1 MTTFAVNP
9 EKLKDTLVQV
19 LGEKVKRIDVAL
31 SEINLVVD
39 AADYLATSML
49 LRDSPA
55 CKFEMLLDLCG
66 VDYSA
71 YQDGRYE
78 GQRYSVVLQL
88 LSVTLN
94 QRVRLKV
101 YLPDDAPNIPTISE
115 IWSSA
120 NWYEREAFDMYGIIF
135 EGHPDLR
142 RILTDYGFVGHPLR
156 KDFPTSGYVEMH
168 YDEQQK
174 RVIYKPVSIEPRE
187 ITPRIIREENYGR
200 N

>member
-19 LGEKVKRIDVAL
+19 LGDKVKHIDVAL
-31 SEINLVVD
+31 GEINLVVD
-39 AADYLATSML
+39 AADYLATSLL
-49 LRDSPA
+49 LRDSPV

-71 YQDGRYE
+71 YQEGRYE
-78 GQRYSVVLQL
+78 GQRYAVVLQL
-88 LSVTLN
+88 LSVALN

-101 YLPDDAPNIPTISE
+101 FLPDDAPNISTVTE

-142 RILTDYGFVGHPLR
+142 RILTDYGFVGHTLR

-168 YDEQQK
+168 YDESQK

>member
-19 LGEKVKRIDVAL
+19 LGDKVKHIDVAL
-31 SEINLVVD
+31 GEINLVVD
-39 AADYLATSML
+39 AADYLATSLL
-49 LRDSPA
+49 LRDSPV

-71 YQDGRYE
+71 YQEGRYE
-78 GQRYSVVLQL
+78 GQRYAVVLQL
-88 LSVTLN
+88 LSVALN

-101 YLPDDAPNIPTISE
+101 FLPDDAPNISTVTE

-168 YDEQQK
+168 YDESQK

>member
-19 LGEKVKRIDVAL
+19 LGDKVKHIDVAL
-31 SEINLVVD
+31 GEINLVVD
-39 AADYLATSML
+39 AADYLATSLL
-49 LRDSPA
+49 LRDSPV

-71 YQDGRYE
+71 YQEGRYE
-78 GQRYSVVLQL
+78 GQRYAVVLQL

-101 YLPDDAPNIPTISE
+101 FLPDDAPNIPTVSE

-168 YDEQQK
+168 YDESQK

>member
-9 EKLKDTLVQV
+9 EKLKDTLAQV
-19 LGEKVKRIDVAL
+19 LGDKVKRIDVAL
-31 SEINLVVD
+31 GEINLVID
-39 AADYLATSML
+39 AEDYLAAALM
-49 LRDSPA
+49 LRDSPD
-55 CKFEMLLDLCG
+55 CRFEMLLDLCG

-71 YQDGRYE
+71 YQEGRYE
-78 GQRYSVVLQL
+78 GHRYAVVLQL

-101 YLPDDAPNIPTISE
+101 YLSEDAPNIPTVSE
-115 IWSSA
+115 VWSSA

-168 YDEQQK
+168 YDELQK

>member
-19 LGEKVKRIDVAL
+19 LGDKVKHIDVAL
-31 SEINLVVD
+31 GEINLVVD
-39 AADYLATSML
+39 AADYLATSLL
-49 LRDSPA
+49 LRDSPV

-71 YQDGRYE
+71 YQEGRYE
-78 GQRYSVVLQL
+78 GQRYAVVLQL
-88 LSVTLN
+88 LSVALN

-101 YLPDDAPNIPTISE
+101 FLPDDAPNIPTVSE

-168 YDEQQK
+168 YDESQK

>member
-78 GQRYSVVLQL
+78 GQRYAVVLQL

-94 QRVRLKV
+94 QGIGRQGDGVIARLRFGDRRKILAIFTRQTV
-101 YLPDDAPNIPTISE
+101 LPIRRSDFNAEGVFVDVK
-115 IWSSA
+115 
-120 NWYEREAFDMYGIIF
+120 RDGLLFRFDQF
-135 EGHPDLR
+135 NSFTL
-142 RILTDYGFVGHPLR
+142 
-156 KDFPTSGYVEMH
+156 
-168 YDEQQK
+168 
-174 RVIYKPVSIEPRE
+174 
-187 ITPRIIREENYGR
+187 
-200 N
+200 

>member
-19 LGEKVKRIDVAL
+19 LGDKVKHIDVAL
-31 SEINLVVD
+31 GEINLVVD
-39 AADYLATSML
+39 AADYLATSLL
-49 LRDSPA
+49 LRDSPV

-71 YQDGRYE
+71 YQEGRYE
-78 GQRYSVVLQL
+78 GQRYAVVLQL

-101 YLPDDAPNIPTISE
+101 FLPDDAPNISTVTE

-168 YDEQQK
+168 YDESQK

>member
-19 LGEKVKRIDVAL
+19 LGDKVKHIDVAL
-31 SEINLVVD
+31 DEINLVVD
-39 AADYLATSML
+39 AADYLATSLL
-49 LRDSPA
+49 LRDSPVR
-55 CKFEMLLDLCG
+55 KFEMLLDLCG

-71 YQDGRYE
+71 YQEGRYE
-78 GQRYSVVLQL
+78 GQRYAVVLQL
-88 LSVTLN
+88 LSVALN

-101 YLPDDAPNIPTISE
+101 FLPDDAPNIPTVSE

-120 NWYEREAFDMYGIIF
+120 NWYERGAFDMYGIIF

-168 YDEQQK
+168 YDESQK

>member
-66 VDYSA
+66 V
-71 YQDGRYE
+71 
-78 GQRYSVVLQL
+78 
-88 LSVTLN
+88 
-94 QRVRLKV
+94 
-101 YLPDDAPNIPTISE
+101 ISRG
-115 IWSSA
+115 S
-120 NWYEREAFDMYGIIF
+120 
-135 EGHPDLR
+135 
-142 RILTDYGFVGHPLR
+142 ILTGL
-156 KDFPTSGYVEMH
+156 
-168 YDEQQK
+168 
-174 RVIYKPVSIEPRE
+174 
-187 ITPRIIREENYGR
+187 
-200 N
+200 